1 MDRQDVCVPGWVPSR
16 PPRVIDRLALASPP
30 TRKANP
36 VRTRRLRS
44 ALTLLGAMATVATL
58 ALGPATPATAD
69 TRQPAPARQSTT
81 AHGLASLTD
90 LFAQRLLLA
99 DKVAAAKYGTDT
111 PIDDPARE
119 EQILTD
125 VRARAAGLG
134 LDPDGVAAVFRD
146 QIEANKLVQRG
157 LHARWNANP
166 GERPTERPDLA
177 KEVRP
182 ALDRITT
189 GLLAALR
196 ETERA
201 RAVPSCGPRL
211 TAAAGWS
218 ASTHRL
224 DALHLEGLG
233 RALPSVCAGSR

>member
-58 ALGPATPATAD
+58 ALGPASPATAD

-157 LHARWNANP
+157 LHARWNTNP

>member
-1 MDRQDVCVPGWVPSR
+1 MTT
-16 PPRVIDRLALASPP
+16 A
-30 TRKANP
+30 
-36 VRTRRLRS
+36 
-44 ALTLLGAMATVATL
+44 ATL
-58 ALGPATPATAD
+58 VLGPAGPATAD
-69 TRQPAPARQSTT
+69 TRRPAPARQATT
-81 AHGLASLTD
+81 AHGLASVTD

-119 EQILTD
+119 AQILTD
-125 VRARAAGLG
+125 VRSRAAGLG
-134 LDPDGVAAVFRD
+134 LDADAVAAVFRD

-157 LHARWNANP
+157 LYTRWDANP

-189 GLLAALR
+189 GLLAALA
-196 ETERA
+196 ETDRD
-201 RAVPSCGPRL
+201 RAVPSCAPRL
-211 TAAAGWS
+211 AVAAGWS
-218 ASTHRL
+218 AYTHRL

>member
-1 MDRQDVCVPGWVPSR
+1 M
-16 PPRVIDRLALASPP
+16 AS
-30 TRKANP
+30 
-36 VRTRRLRS
+36 
-44 ALTLLGAMATVATL
+44 L
-58 ALGPATPATAD
+58 ALGPAGPATAG
-69 TRQPAPARQSTT
+69 TQRPAPALRSTT
-81 AHGLASLTD
+81 VHGLASVTD

-99 DKVAAAKYGTDT
+99 DRVAAAKYGTDT

-119 EQILTD
+119 AQILAD
-125 VRARAAGLG
+125 VRSRAAGLG
-134 LDPDGVAAVFRD
+134 LDPDAVAAVFRD

-157 LHARWNANP
+157 LHARWDANP

-189 GLLAALR
+189 ELLAALA

-211 TAAAGWS
+211 AGAPGWS
-218 ASTHRL
+218 AYTHRL

-233 RALPSVCAGSR
+233 RALPSVCAGPR